1 MHYYSAFSI
10 INALISVQLYNSLN
24 MNKIIKKYAVVGH
37 PIEHSKSPLIHQS
50 FADEFGMQLIYER
63 IDIPFGTFSKEI
75 ISLKKEGY
83 LGLNVTL
90 PYKKDAFNICNQLS
104 DKSKLTQSVNTI
116 SFNGEMLFGNSTD
129 GIGLVKDLIA
139 KKVKLKDRTILLLG
153 AGGAANGV
161 MYDLIAQKPKKLH
174 IFNRTYDKAKLMQKN
189 WEILAKNNNVNIAV
203 LEYLSIDN
211 TNYDLVINATS
222 SGLVEGAMPM
232 ASKYFIPETIYYD
245 MTYGVET
252 PFMKASKAKGAKTF
266 DGTGMLIEQAA
277 ESFFIWHKLKPNTT
291 NTFKIL

>member
-1 MHYYSAFSI
+1 MHYYSAISI
-10 INALISVQLYNSLN
+10 INALVSVQLYNSFN

-63 IDIPFGTFSKEI
+63 IDIPLGTFSKEV

-116 SFNGEMLFGNSTD
+116 SFNGEAFICNSTD

-139 KKVKLKDRTILLLG
+139 KKVI
-153 AGGAANGV
+153 
-161 MYDLIAQKPKKLH
+161 
-174 IFNRTYDKAKLMQKN
+174 
-189 WEILAKNNNVNIAV
+189 
-203 LEYLSIDN
+203 
-211 TNYDLVINATS
+211 
-222 SGLVEGAMPM
+222 
-232 ASKYFIPETIYYD
+232 
-245 MTYGVET
+245 
-252 PFMKASKAKGAKTF
+252 
-266 DGTGMLIEQAA
+266 
-277 ESFFIWHKLKPNTT
+277 
-291 NTFKIL
+291 

>member
-1 MHYYSAFSI
+1 ME
-10 INALISVQLYNSLN
+10 N
-24 MNKIIKKYAVVGH
+24 IIKKYAVVGH
-37 PIEHSKSPLIHQS
+37 PIEHSKSPQIHQS
-50 FADEFGMQLIYER
+50 FAAEFGIQLIYER
-63 IDIPFGTFSKEI
+63 IDIALGAFSKQVMAM
-75 ISLKKEGY
+75 KKKGY

-90 PYKKDAFNICNQLS
+90 PYKRDAFKICNQLS

-116 SFNGEMLFGNSTD
+116 SFNGEEFIGDSTD
-129 GIGLVKDLIA
+129 GIGLVKDLIT
-139 KKVKLKDRTILLLG
+139 KKVKLKDCTILLLG

-161 MYDLIAQKPKKLH
+161 MYDLITQKPKKLH
-174 IFNRTYDKAKLMQKN
+174 IFNRTYDKAKVMQKK

-211 TNYDLVINATS
+211 TKYDLVINATS

-232 ASKYFIPETIYYD
+232 ASEYFIPETIYYD
-245 MTYGVET
+245 MTYGFET

>member
-1 MHYYSAFSI
+1 
-10 INALISVQLYNSLN
+10 
-24 MNKIIKKYAVVGH
+24 
-37 PIEHSKSPLIHQS
+37 
-50 FADEFGMQLIYER
+50 
-63 IDIPFGTFSKEI
+63 
-75 ISLKKEGY
+75 
-83 LGLNVTL
+83 
-90 PYKKDAFNICNQLS
+90 
-104 DKSKLTQSVNTI
+104 
-116 SFNGEMLFGNSTD
+116 
-129 GIGLVKDLIA
+129 LIA

>member
-1 MHYYSAFSI
+1 
-10 INALISVQLYNSLN
+10 

-63 IDIPFGTFSKEI
+63 IDIPFGTFSKEV

-116 SFNGEMLFGNSTD
+116 SFNGEMLIGNSTD